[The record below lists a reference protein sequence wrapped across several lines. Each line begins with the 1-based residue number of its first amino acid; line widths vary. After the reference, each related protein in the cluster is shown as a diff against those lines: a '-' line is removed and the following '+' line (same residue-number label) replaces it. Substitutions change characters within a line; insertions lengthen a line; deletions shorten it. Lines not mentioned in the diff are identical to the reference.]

1 MSKAETTAWNLSD
14 ITAKRRLMEHI
25 STLKGLHDI
34 TIKPRRI
41 TRTLNQN
48 SYYWIAVVTIFA
60 HWLREQYGD
69 PSITLEDAHDVLKRQ
84 ILGVRSKEI
93 GKDTIEIPASTR
105 VLDKIEFADYIDQC
119 AAWLADFCGLV
130 VIDSKLFFDEKEQLR
145 KAG

>member
-1 MSKAETTAWNLSD
+1 MSKAEKTCWNLSD
-14 ITAKRRLMEHI
+14 VRDKRRLLEYI
-25 STLKGLHDI
+25 AQLKGLYDV
-34 TIKPRRI
+34 TLRPRRI
-41 TRTLNQN
+41 TRSLQAN
-48 SYYWIAVVTIFA
+48 SYYWVSTVTPFA

-84 ILGVRSKEI
+84 LLGVRAKEI

-130 VIDSKLFFDEKEQLR
+130 VVDSKLFFDERDRLR
-145 KAG
+145 KVG